1 MRPSQL
7 TTLVSGLLHEE
18 TQVTERG
25 LDLTVSEVLGVETPG
40 RVDFGGDEL
49 DDANLSAHD
58 KVWRNDE
65 DEYQWWHLDGGQYLV
80 EYNETFST
88 DRALTVQTRDEVR
101 VRGAFHPTLELTEL
115 GRIPFSV
122 APGGIRLKEN
132 ARISTVLLPEEGT
145 E

>member
-1 MRPSQL
+1 MRPSEL

-18 TQVTERG
+18 TQVTDRG
-25 LDLTVSEVLGVETPG
+25 LDLTVTEVLTVETPG

-49 DDANLSAHD
+49 THANCSAHE

-65 DEYQWWHLDGGQYLV
+65 DDYQWWHLDGGQYLV
-80 EYNETFST
+80 EYNETLSA
-88 DRALTVQTRDEVR
+88 DRPLTVQTRDEVR
-101 VRGAFHPTLELTEL
+101 KRGAFHPTLELTDL

-122 APGGIRLKEN
+122 APAGIRLKEN
-132 ARISTVLLPEEGT
+132 ARISTVLPPEEGS

>member
-18 TQVTERG
+18 TQVTDRG
-25 LDLTVSEVLGVETPG
+25 LDLTVNEVLRVETPG

-49 DDANLSAHD
+49 DNANLSAHD

-88 DRALTVQTRDEVR
+88 DHALTVQIRDEVR

-132 ARISTVLLPEEGT
+132 ARISTVLPPEEGT

>member
-7 TTLVSGLLHEE
+7 TALVDGLLHEE

-25 LDLTVSEVLGVETPG
+25 LDLTASEVLEIATPG

-49 DDANLSAHD
+49 DRANVSAHE
-58 KVWRNDE
+58 KVWRDDE
-65 DEYQWWHLDGGQYLV
+65 DDYQWWHLDGGQYLV
-80 EYNETFST
+80 EYNERLTA
-88 DRALTVQTRDEVR
+88 DRPLRVQTRDAVR
-101 VRGAFHPTLELTEL
+101 VRGAFHPTVELAAL
-115 GRIPFSV
+115 DRMPLSV

-132 ARISTVLLPEEGT
+132 ARISTLLPPEEGT

>member
-88 DRALTVQTRDEVR
+88 DRALTVQIRDEVR

-115 GRIPFSV
+115 GRVPFSV

-132 ARISTVLLPEEGT
+132 VRISTVLPPEERT

>member
-1 MRPSQL
+1 MRPSEL

-18 TQVTERG
+18 TQVTDRG
-25 LDLTVSEVLGVETPG
+25 LDLTVSEVLTVETPG

-49 DDANLSAHD
+49 RHANCAAHE

-65 DEYQWWHLDGGQYLV
+65 DDYQWWHLEGGQYLV
-80 EYNETFST
+80 EYNETIT
-88 DRALTVQTRDEVR
+88 ADRPLRVQTRDELR
-101 VRGAFHPTLELTEL
+101 QRGAFHPTLELTDL
-115 GRIPFSV
+115 DRIPLSV

-132 ARISTVLLPEEGT
+132 ARISTVLPPEEGS